1 MCETDPLSLSD
12 FWYISDMTSSI
23 FKAAGLPTLKLVAI
37 RHTVP
42 KIFWIFAL
50 QTSLENWWQ
59 YATLSQK
66 YSEYS
71 HYKLACHWLEG
82 MQRNMSIVQLLLS
95 YTLSSGRKTW
105 HIPLYLLYPFQAR
118 FQIIF
123 GTVCNQAT
131 FSNIFK
137 KSKTV

>member
-1 MCETDPLSLSD
+1 MKTHDFLARQMTAKILGINKLKLFQFKFNLIFFSINFTLCETDPLSLSD

-71 HYKLACHWLEG
+71 HYKQAL
-82 MQRNMSIVQLLLS
+82 
-95 YTLSSGRKTW
+95 KTGGSTT
-105 HIPLYLLYPFQAR
+105 HCPK
-118 FQIIF
+118 
-123 GTVCNQAT
+123 
-131 FSNIFK
+131 NILNIRI
-137 KSKTV
+137 TN